1 MGHPIISAM
10 CLRKRQ
16 DNEEERES
24 NIRRM
29 LSRVFRTRNRAD
41 KYAGNCKTKGP

>member
-10 CLRKRQ
+10 CPLKRR

-29 LSRVFRTRNRAD
+29 LSRVFRMRNRAD